1 MGKKNTTQNT
11 TPVMSPV
18 DNPDIT
24 FTLKVKSTDWDFNRD
39 LADDR
44 RFVFINK
51 PTFKEAFQKFIA
63 NFVFDNT
70 KNAFSSIELS
80 EFDCS
85 SECDVSYQKFRS
97 LIDNKEKLK
106 IKEQLEA
113 LKREQLELE
122 KRLKA

>member
-1 MGKKNTTQNT
+1 MNKKNT
-11 TPVMSPV
+11 TPVMSKV

-39 LADDR
+39 LADEG
-44 RFVFINK
+44 RFLCISK

-63 NFVFDNT
+63 NFVYDNT
-70 KNAFSSIELS
+70 NNAFSSIELS

-106 IKEQLEA
+106 IKEKLE
-113 LKREQLELE
+113 
-122 KRLKA
+122 